1 MKANRVVFLLGLICL
16 IIALATGRDLF
27 YNLTY
32 LIAAIIV
39 LSYLWTWISINWVQ
53 VSRYTWAKKAEVGKI
68 SEERFVVRNTGLLP
82 KLWLEVRDHS
92 DLPDHQASY
101 VINSFGARRERGWT
115 VRTLCRQRGR
125 FTLGP
130 ITLTTGDPFGL
141 FSMRRELPQT
151 STMIVYPAT
160 VEIATFATPT
170 GQLPGGDAL
179 RRRTHYVTTNVRGVR
194 DYAPGDSFNR
204 IHWPSTARKER
215 LIVKE
220 FELDPMADIW
230 LFLDMDRSVQAALE
244 WKPDLER
251 REPALLWARRP
262 RLELA
267 PTTEEYG
274 VTIAASLAKHFI
286 IRNRAVG
293 LVAYAQQRE
302 VIPAD
307 RGERQLSKILE
318 ILAVIRAGG
327 RISLAQ
333 VMAAE
338 GMHLR
343 RGTTAIV
350 VTSSPNKDWVIAS
363 RHLEQQGLRVAA
375 VLIAPDSFT
384 PPHLPLPGGKR
395 GGEMEEVMAELAAG
409 GTPTY
414 LVREG
419 DDIGATLSQS
429 AWGIIERPRY
439 ITRS

>member
-1 MKANRVVFLLGLICL
+1 MRWLQ
-16 IIALATGRDLF
+16 
-27 YNLTY
+27 
-32 LIAAIIV
+32 
-39 LSYLWTWISINWVQ
+39 LS
-53 VSRYTWAKKAEVGKI
+53 RHTWAKKAQMGKTY
-68 SEERFVVRNTGLLP
+68 EERFVVRNTGLLP
-82 KLWLEVRDHS
+82 KLWLEVRDLS
-92 DLPDHQASY
+92 DLPGHQASQ

-141 FSMRRELPQT
+141 FKMQRELPQT
-151 STMIVYPAT
+151 STIVVYPAI
-160 VEIATFATPT
+160 VELAAFATPS

-204 IHWPSTARKER
+204 IHWPSSARKER

-230 LFLDMDRSVQAALE
+230 LFLDMDKSVQAELRWE
-244 WKPDLER
+244 PVPER
-251 REPALLWARRP
+251 REPALLWRKRP

-274 VTIAASLAKHFI
+274 VTITASLAKHFI
-286 IRNRAVG
+286 VRNRAVG
-293 LVAYAQQRE
+293 LVAYAQHRE

-318 ILAVIRAGG
+318 TLAVIKGG
-327 RISLAQ
+327 GKIPLAQ

-338 GMHLR
+338 GMHLG
-343 RGTTAIV
+343 RGTTV
-350 VTSSPNKDWVIAS
+350 VVITSSTDKDWGIAS
-363 RHLEQQGLRVAA
+363 HHLEQRGLRMIA
-375 VLIAPDSFT
+375 VLIAPDSF
-384 PPHLPLPGGKR
+384 GREWGV
-395 GGEMEEVMAELAAG
+395 EEVMAELAAG

-419 DDIGATLSQS
+419 DDLAEALSRR
-429 AWGIIERPRY
+429 AWGVIERPRY
-439 ITRS
+439 I

>member
-1 MKANRVVFLLGLICL
+1 MKGNRLVFILGLACL
-16 IIALATGRDLF
+16 IAALATGRDIF
-27 YNLTY
+27 FNLTY
-32 LIAAIIV
+32 LIVAIII
-39 LSYLWTWISINWVQ
+39 LSYLWTWASINWVQ
-53 VSRYTWAKKAEVGKI
+53 ISRYTWAKKAEVGKI
-68 SEERFVVRNTGLLP
+68 SEERFVVHNTGLLP
-82 KLWLEVRDHS
+82 KLWLEVRDYS
-92 DLPDHQASY
+92 DLPDHQASH
-101 VINSFGARRERGWT
+101 VINSFGARRERGWI

-141 FSMRRELPQT
+141 FKMQRDLPQT
-151 STMIVYPAT
+151 STIVVYPAT
-160 VEIATFATPT
+160 VELAAFVTPT

-194 DYAPGDSFNR
+194 DYAPGDGFNR

-230 LFLDMDRSVQAALE
+230 LFLDMDKSVQAELE
-244 WKPDLER
+244 WKPFLKR
-251 REPALLWARRP
+251 REPALLWAGRR
-262 RLELA
+262 RLELV

-274 VTIAASLAKHFI
+274 VTITASLAKHFI

-293 LVAYAQQRE
+293 LAAYAQQRE

-318 ILAVIRAGG
+318 TLAVIKAGG
-327 RISLAQ
+327 EISLAQ
-333 VMAAE
+333 VMTAE
-338 GMHLR
+338 GMHLG

-350 VTSSPNKDWVIAS
+350 ITSSPNKDWVIAS
-363 RHLEQQGLRVAA
+363 RHLEQRGLRVTA
-375 VLIAPDSFT
+375 VLIAPDSF
-384 PPHLPLPGGKR
+384 
-395 GGEMEEVMAELAAG
+395 GGEWGMEEVMAELAAG

-414 LVREG
+414 IVREG
-419 DDIGATLSQS
+419 DDLAAALSQR

-439 ITRS
+439 IPRR

>member
-1 MKANRVVFLLGLICL
+1 MKGNRLVFILGLACL
-16 IIALATGRDLF
+16 VVALATGRGLF

-39 LSYLWTWISINWVQ
+39 LSYLWTWASINWVQ
-53 VSRYTWAKKAEVGKI
+53 VSRYTWAKKAEVGKT
-68 SEERFVVRNTGLLP
+68 SEERFIVRNTGLLP

-92 DLPDHQASY
+92 DLPDHQASQ
-101 VINSFGARRERGWT
+101 VINSFRARGERGWT

-130 ITLTTGDPFGL
+130 ITLSTGDPFGL
-141 FSMRRELPQT
+141 FRMQRELPQT
-151 STMIVYPAT
+151 SAIIVYPAI
-160 VEIATFATPT
+160 VELAAFATPT

-204 IHWPSTARKER
+204 IHWPSSARKER

-230 LFLDMDRSVQAALE
+230 LFLDMDRSVQAKLE
-244 WKPDLER
+244 WTPVLER
-251 REPALLWARRP
+251 RGPALLWATRP
-262 RLELA
+262 RLELV

-274 VTIAASLAKHFI
+274 VTITASLAKHFI
-286 IRNRAVG
+286 VRNRAVG
-293 LVAYAQQRE
+293 LVAHAQQRE

-318 ILAVIRAGG
+318 TLAVIKGEG
-327 RISLAQ
+327 RIPLAQ

-338 GMHLR
+338 GMHLG
-343 RGTTAIV
+343 RGTTV
-350 VTSSPNKDWVIAS
+350 VVITSSPDEDWVITS
-363 RHLEQQGLRVAA
+363 RHLERRGLRMIA
-375 VLIAPDSFT
+375 VLIAPDSF
-384 PPHLPLPGGKR
+384 
-395 GGEMEEVMAELAAG
+395 GGEWEVEKVMAELAAG

-419 DDIGATLSQS
+419 DDLAAALSQR
-429 AWGIIERPRY
+429 AWGILERPRY
-439 ITRS
+439 ISRK

>member
-1 MKANRVVFLLGLICL
+1 MKGNRIVFFLGLACL
-16 IIALATGRDLF
+16 IVALATGRDLF

-39 LSYLWTWISINWVQ
+39 LSYLWTWTSINWVQ
-53 VSRYTWAKKAEVGKI
+53 LSRYMWAKKAEVGKTT
-68 SEERFVVRNTGLLP
+68 EERFVVRNTGFLP

-92 DLPDHQASY
+92 DLPGHQASR

-141 FSMRRELPQT
+141 FKMQRELPQT
-151 STMIVYPAT
+151 STIVVYPAI
-160 VEIATFATPT
+160 VELAAFATPS

-179 RRRTHYVTTNVRGVR
+179 RRRTHYVTTNVCGVR

-220 FELDPMADIW
+220 FELDPMADVW
-230 LFLDMDRSVQAALE
+230 LFLDMAKSVQAELKWE
-244 WKPDLER
+244 PVLER
-251 REPALLWARRP
+251 REPALLWTKRP

-286 IRNRAVG
+286 VRDRAVG
-293 LVAYAQQRE
+293 LVVYAQQRE

-318 ILAVIRAGG
+318 TLSVIKAVG
-327 RISLAQ
+327 RLPLAQ

-338 GMHLR
+338 GMHLG
-343 RGTTAIV
+343 RGTTVIV
-350 VTSSPNKDWVIAS
+350 ITSSTDKDWAIAS
-363 RHLEQQGLRVAA
+363 RHLEQRGLRLIA
-375 VLIAPDSFT
+375 VLIASDSF
-384 PPHLPLPGGKR
+384 
-395 GGEMEEVMAELAAG
+395 GGEEGAEEVMAELAAG
-409 GTPTY
+409 GTATY
-414 LVREG
+414 LVRKG
-419 DDIGATLSQS
+419 DDLAAALSPR
-429 AWGIIERPRY
+429 AWGRIEQPRY
-439 ITRS
+439 ILRK